1 MTDFQMRQIQGLV
14 DARLFLKLEWFN
26 PAGSIKWKT
35 ARSILDTAEREGRL
49 YPGARLIESS
59 SGNLGIA
66 LAALSAARG
75 YHFTCVVD
83 PNAAR
88 QSVDTIRAYGA
99 ETHEVTER
107 DAHGGYLGTRI
118 GYIRDRIARD
128 PDLIWTNQYAN
139 PANPAAHY
147 NYTGPEIMQAIDDV
161 DCVVIGA
168 GTTGTLMG
176 CLRYFR
182 DHHPKVQVLAVD
194 TIGSLTFSNNA
205 GPRYIPGLGTSHTP
219 DIFRP
224 EEVGDAILISEAA
237 ATHLCHWL
245 ARSHGLLAGGSTGSV
260 LAAIAAFPDL
270 FSAGRKVVAISPDS
284 GEKYLNT
291 VYNYKW
297 VSDRFGLSASDLI
310 MHPRDVMP
318 QRTAA
323 E

>member
-1 MTDFQMRQIQGLV
+1 MRQIEGLV

-35 ARSILDTAEREGRL
+35 AKSILDTAERQGRL

-66 LAALSAARG
+66 LAALSAERG

-88 QSVDTIRAYGA
+88 QSVETIRAYGA
-99 ETHEVTER
+99 EIHEVTER
-107 DAHGGYLGTRI
+107 DAHGGFLGTRI
-118 GYIRDRIARD
+118 AYIHDRVARD

-147 NYTGPEIMQAIDDV
+147 NHTGPEIMEAVGDA

-182 DHHPKVQVLAVD
+182 DHHPQVQVLAVD
-194 TIGSLTFSNNA
+194 SLGSLTFSGTA
-205 GPRYIPGLGTSHTP
+205 GPRHIPGLGTSRKP
-219 DIFRP
+219 EIFRS
-224 EEVGDAILISEAA
+224 EELGDAILISEAA
-237 ATHLCHWL
+237 AVHLCHWL
-245 ARSHGLLAGGSTGSV
+245 ARCHGLLAGGSTGSV

-270 FSAGRKVVAISPDS
+270 FPAGRTVVAISPDS
-284 GEKYLNT
+284 GEKYLDT
-291 VYNYKW
+291 VYNPAW
-297 VSDRFGLSASDLI
+297 VADRFGLGADDLTWD
-310 MHPRDVMP
+310 PREVMP